1 MRIAVDAMGGD
12 FAPAAVVQGGIEAAK
27 VANGDFEIVLVGDQA
42 KIEQEIHRHFR
53 THNLSLSIY
62 HASQHIDMDEA
73 PATALKR
80 KRDASISVAHRL
92 QKRGEVDAVISAGNT
107 GAAMASAL
115 LELGRIQGVKRPGIG
130 SLLPNGHGAAMLI
143 DVGANVDCKPQHLLQ
158 FGLMGSIYMN
168 RILGIEQ
175 PRVGLLSIGEERGKG
190 NEATIE
196 AYELLAH
203 SSINF
208 VGNIEGR
215 DILRG
220 SADVVVCDG
229 FVGNIILKFAES
241 IGGVFSIHM
250 KRQIGK
256 KIFRN
261 LGAFLLKPTFAGL
274 RKVFDYEEYGGAP
287 LLGINGVS
295 IICHGGSTPKA
306 IKNAIREAAK
316 MIREGVNQIIRKE
329 MQSLNGATIVEH

>member
-27 VANGDFEIVLVGDQA
+27 VANGDLEIILVGDQA
-42 KIEQEIHRHFR
+42 RIEQELHRHFR
-53 THNLSLSIY
+53 THNLSLSVY
-62 HASQHIDMDEA
+62 HASECIDMDEA
-73 PATALKR
+73 PAAALKR
-80 KRDASISVAHRL
+80 KPDASISVAHRL
-92 QKRGEVDAVISAGNT
+92 QKFGKVDAVVSAGNT

-143 DVGANVDCKPQHLLQ
+143 DVGANVDCKPVHLLQ

-168 RILGIEQ
+168 RILGIEE

-190 NEATIE
+190 NETTVA
-196 AYELLAH
+196 AYELLRR
-203 SSINF
+203 SNINF

-215 DILRG
+215 DILRDG
-220 SADVVVCDG
+220 ADVVVCDG

-241 IGGVFSIHM
+241 IGGVFSFHM
-250 KRQIGK
+250 KRHIGK

-287 LLGINGVS
+287 LLGIDGVS

-306 IKNAIREAAK
+306 IKNAVREAAK
-316 MIREGVNQIIRKE
+316 MIREGVNQIIRRE
-329 MQSLNGATIVEH
+329 LQSLNGVPIVEH